1 MNDIFKVFISMS
13 LSGSLLILALLV
25 LRNFLKNRISRQW
38 QYYIWLIVIAR
49 LLLPFAPDTNLL
61 GSIFQTAGQAI
72 AQMNPIQ
79 LPQQE
84 QDGLPDNKNA
94 LPSNMD
100 QEELKLS
107 EQFAGNGPIQ
117 ELIALLVNNIWLVWL
132 MTALI
137 LLIRKITVY
146 QSFVRFIKA
155 GQSNISDIELLSCQS
170 LRNSQKLRCRLG
182 FVSILLFRHRC

>member
-25 LRNFLKNRISRQW
+25 LRHFLKSKISRQW

-61 GSIFQTAGQAI
+61 GSIFQTAGQTI
-72 AQMNPIQ
+72 AQTNPIQ

-84 QDGLPDNKNA
+84 QDGLPDNKNV
-94 LPSNMD
+94 LPSNMS
-100 QEELKLS
+100 QKELRPS
-107 EQFAGNGPIQ
+107 EQIAGNGPIQ

-146 QSFVRFIKA
+146 QSFVRFVKA
-155 GQSNISDIELLSCQS
+155 GQKAAAAVQ
-170 LRNSQKLRCRLG
+170 
-182 FVSILLFRHRC
+182 